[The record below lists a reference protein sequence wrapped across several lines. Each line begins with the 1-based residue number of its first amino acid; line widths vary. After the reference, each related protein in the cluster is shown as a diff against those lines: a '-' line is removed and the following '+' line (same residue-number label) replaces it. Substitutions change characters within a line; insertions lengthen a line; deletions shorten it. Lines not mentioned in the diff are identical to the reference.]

1 MKETAIIEFDVQD
14 KDVLMSIFERFK
26 VVFIPK
32 KMTEIDDETVYVKAK
47 LHAKYVQTGL
57 WQSMDDEE
65 RIDAAHAETL
75 IYRKKMGEYNEKLS
89 EEETQT
95 FLADMERQ
103 LANTIL

>member
-47 LHAKYVQTGL
+47 LHRKYVETGL
-57 WQSMDDEE
+57 WHSMTDEE
-65 RIDAAHAETL
+65 RMDAAHAETL
-75 IYRKKMGEYNEKLS
+75 IYRKETGEYDEKLS
-89 EEETQT
+89 NEETQT
-95 FLADMERQ
+95 FLAEMESQ